1 MVKEDFV
8 TLFSFGYGGW
18 GTSTAQLVQSLDAL
32 ERSRGFNPPVLVDIR
47 ICRSVRAP
55 GFNGRALERLVGAD
69 RYVHIPQLGN
79 RAVMEDTGE
88 AITIADP
95 DAADSLFNLAIN
107 ERQRTRRIVFF
118 CACLYQLQGGKP
130 TCHRYE
136 VGSLLLAQSRERY
149 RPIVAEWPG
158 TEPQVLNLALP
169 SEALKKLRRGV
180 KSVPLPGDIALDHVA
195 SIAWGSVVH
204 CHGEGESFHA
214 RVDRAKWS
222 TNGWYLPVLGII
234 TGNGAVASSRERRSW
249 GFFERRGEA

>member
-8 TLFSFGYGGW
+8 TLFSFGYGGV

-69 RYVHIPQLGN
+69 RYVHMPQLGN

-95 DAADSLFNLAIN
+95 DAADSFFNLAIN

-118 CACLYQLQGGKP
+118 CAGLYQLQGRKP
-130 TCHRYE
+130 TWHRYE
-136 VGSLLLAQSRERY
+136 DGSLLAAESRERY
-149 RPIVAEWPG
+149 RPIVAEW
-158 TEPQVLNLALP
+158 
-169 SEALKKLRRGV
+169 
-180 KSVPLPGDIALDHVA
+180 
-195 SIAWGSVVH
+195 
-204 CHGEGESFHA
+204 
-214 RVDRAKWS
+214 
-222 TNGWYLPVLGII
+222 
-234 TGNGAVASSRERRSW
+234 
-249 GFFERRGEA
+249 